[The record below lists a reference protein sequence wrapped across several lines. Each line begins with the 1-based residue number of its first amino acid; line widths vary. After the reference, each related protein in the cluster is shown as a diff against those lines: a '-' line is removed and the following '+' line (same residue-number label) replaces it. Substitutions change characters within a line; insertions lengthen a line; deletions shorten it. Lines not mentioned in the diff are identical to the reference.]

1 MRYPALADRIHK
13 EYQVRAEPVDW
24 AFELLIAM
32 KLKILV
38 LVALLCCVLHS
49 LEARPRSKKRNR
61 RGKWKGKGKGKG
73 KGKPS
78 LPFKSSIPSRAPTVD
93 DSDDTFLADAIKLYK
108 CNPKKIGKIFREA
121 RKKSIKLSMAE
132 IENEFKGCQK
142 SKVMSEA
149 KSQDLDQ
156 DEEDRDT

>member
-1 MRYPALADRIHK
+1 
-13 EYQVRAEPVDW
+13 
-24 AFELLIAM
+24 M

-49 LEARPRSKKRNR
+49 LEARPSSKKRNR
-61 RGKWKGKGKGKG
+61 RGKWKGKGKG

-93 DSDDTFLADAIKLYK
+93 DGDDTFLADAIKQYK

-121 RKKSIKLSMAE
+121 RKKAL
-132 IENEFKGCQK
+132 NFRWLK
-142 SKVMSEA
+142 SRTNLKAA
-149 KSQDLDQ
+149 KSQK
-156 DEEDRDT
+156 